1 MYLFKVVFLCFFFL
15 QILTTIL
22 ILVSSGHLHVNVLVY
37 SNLSMALNGEIS
49 YKLVLFI
56 SLFVC
61 LFVEASCLYLFSFT
75 SGKRASNKRILE
87 STSKENFKVS
97 F

>member
-1 MYLFKVVFLCFFFL
+1 MNMFNVVFVLLCFFL
-15 QILTTIL
+15 QMLITIL

-37 SNLSMALNGEIS
+37 SNLLMALNGEIG

-61 LFVEASCLYLFSFT
+61 LFACLWKLLAYSSFFYVR
-75 SGKRASNKRILE
+75 KE
-87 STSKENFKVS
+87 SKQ
-97 F
+97 